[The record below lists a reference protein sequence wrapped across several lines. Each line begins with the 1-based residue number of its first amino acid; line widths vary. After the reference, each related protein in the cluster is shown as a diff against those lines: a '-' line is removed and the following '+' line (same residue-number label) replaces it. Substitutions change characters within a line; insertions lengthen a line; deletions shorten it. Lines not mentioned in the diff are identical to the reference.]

1 MKVLV
6 QKFGGSSVARA
17 EDRRLVVRH
26 ILKAR
31 EKGYQV
37 VVVVSAMGRRG
48 APYATDTLL
57 DLVAGQ
63 DVSPR
68 DRDLLLSCGEI
79 IAAVVLAGALR
90 EAGVPVICLTG
101 AQAGI
106 ITDDNFGD
114 ARILRVEPQR
124 VLQEL
129 EKGRIVVVAGFQGV
143 TENGEITTLGR
154 GGSDTTAAAL
164 GVALGAEAVE
174 IFTDVDGLKTADPR
188 IVSDARTLETVT
200 YNELCQL
207 AYEGAKVI
215 HPRAVEI
222 AQEKNI
228 PLKIRSTFSDSP
240 GTLVLPWR
248 PEVSGVTISHDRIVT
263 GITNVG
269 GLTQLR
275 VQFDGE
281 REAQEVFAIL
291 AEANISVD
299 FINLFPD
306 EAIFTVNNSVA
317 ERAVSLLEGKG
328 YKVYVRPG
336 CAKVAA
342 VGAGMRGV
350 PGVMASIV
358 NALAQE
364 NITILQ
370 SADSYTSI
378 WCLVEEEN
386 MEKAVRALHRQFK
399 LSA

>member
-26 ILKAR
+26 ILRAR

-79 IAAVVLAGALR
+79 IASVVLAGALR
-90 EAGVPVICLTG
+90 EVGVPVICLTG

-106 ITDDNFGD
+106 ITDSNFGD

-129 EKGRIVVVAGFQGV
+129 DNGRVVVVAGFQGT

-164 GVALGAEAVE
+164 GVALGAEAIE

-188 IVSDARTLETVT
+188 IVSDARTIETVT

-222 AQEKNI
+222 AREKNI
-228 PLKIRSTFSDSP
+228 PLRIRSTFSDSP

-248 PEVSGVTISHDRIVT
+248 PEASSVAISCDRIVT
-263 GITNVG
+263 GITNVA

-275 VQFDGE
+275 VQLDTE
-281 REAQEVFAIL
+281 SAAREVFSAL

-299 FINLFPD
+299 FINLFPK
-306 EAIFTVNNSVA
+306 EAIFTVSNSVA
-317 ERAVSLLEGKG
+317 ERAIFLLENRG
-328 YKVYVRPG
+328 YKVYARPG

-358 NALAQE
+358 NALTQE

>member
-1 MKVLV
+1 M
-6 QKFGGSSVARA
+6 ARA

-31 EKGYQV
+31 EGGYRV

-63 DVSPR
+63 DISPR
-68 DRDLLLSCGEI
+68 DKDLLLSCGEI
-79 IAAVVLAGALR
+79 IATVVLAGALR
-90 EAGVPVICLTG
+90 EAGVPVVCLTG

-114 ARILRVEPQR
+114 ARIIRVEPR
-124 VLQEL
+124 RIRQEL
-129 EKGRIVVVAGFQGV
+129 ERDQVVVVAGFQGV
-143 TENGEITTLGR
+143 TESGEITTLGR

-164 GVALGAEAVE
+164 GVALEAEAVE

-188 IVSDARTLETVT
+188 IVSEARTLETVT

-222 AQEKNI
+222 AREKNI
-228 PLKIRSTFSDSP
+228 PLKIRSTFSDGP
-240 GTLVLPWR
+240 GTLVVPWQ
-248 PEVSGVTISHDRIVT
+248 PGATGITISRDRIIT
-263 GITNVG
+263 GITNVA

-275 VQFDGE
+275 VKLDGE
-281 REAQEVFAIL
+281 REAREVFSTL

-299 FINLFPD
+299 FINLFPE
-306 EAIFTVNNSVA
+306 EAIFTVNNGVA
-317 ERAVSLLEGKG
+317 ERAVSLLQKKG
-328 YKVYVRPG
+328 FKVHARPG

-358 NALAQE
+358 NALTQE

>member
-31 EKGYQV
+31 ERGYRV

-63 DVSPR
+63 DVSLR
-68 DRDLLLSCGEI
+68 DKDLLLSCGEI
-79 IAAVVLAGALR
+79 IATVVLAGALR

-114 ARILRVEPQR
+114 AKILRVEPR
-124 VLQEL
+124 RIHQEL
-129 EKGRIVVVAGFQGV
+129 EKDQVVIVAGFQGM
-143 TENGEITTLGR
+143 TDNGEITTLGR

-188 IVSDARTLETVT
+188 IVSEARTLETVT
-200 YNELCQL
+200 YDELCQL

-222 AQEKNI
+222 AREKNI
-228 PLKIRSTFSDSP
+228 PLKIRSTFSDNP
-240 GTLVLPWR
+240 GTLVVPWQLR
-248 PEVSGVTISHDRIVT
+248 EKEVSISRDRVVT
-263 GITNVG
+263 GITNIA

-275 VQFDGE
+275 VKFNGE
-281 REAQEVFAIL
+281 REAREVFSIL

-299 FINLFPD
+299 FINLFPE
-306 EAIFTVNNSVA
+306 EAIFTVNNGVA
-317 ERAVSLLEGKG
+317 ERAISLLQQKG
-328 YKVYVRPG
+328 FKVHTRPR
-336 CAKVAA
+336 CAKVAV

-358 NALAQE
+358 SALAQE
-364 NITILQ
+364 NVTILQ

-386 MEKAVRALHRQFK
+386 MERAVRALHRQFK